1 MIKGKHSTQYYQRIT
16 NYVSMLLW
24 FLFRQTRNKQ
34 IANYVLRKVN
44 YVLRMYRYTI
54 TIIIEDWDKLSDL
67 LDTLVP
73 NLLLM
78 LFH

>member
-1 MIKGKHSTQYYQRIT
+1 
-16 NYVSMLLW
+16 MLLW

-34 IANYVLRKVN
+34 IAN

-78 LFH
+78 LFINELLKVTKILSYNK